1 MMTDLSKPARKI
13 TWVLFANQSLA
24 SAGFIA
30 AATLNSIIGTKLGG
44 SASYAGVPSAV
55 YLVGAALA
63 ASAWGYIMDRIGRRN
78 GMVSGLII
86 GVFGNA
92 LVLFAIAISSFF
104 LFLIGMVLMG
114 ITNAAVV
121 LGRFAA
127 AEVNPPEKRGAAIS
141 NVVLG
146 GTFGAIVG
154 PLLVGPMG
162 SLIRTFGMDELAGAY
177 LATLVLFALSAL
189 LVFVGLRPD
198 PRDLGKQVAAQH
210 LADPA
215 AGGADPAVNTLSG
228 EARPI
233 FEILRQPAA
242 LVAVSAMALGQVV
255 MVAIMVI
262 TSLHMDNHQHNLRDI
277 SAVISSHTFGMFA
290 FSVLSGR
297 LADRWGRGP
306 VILTGASTLLLACI
320 TAPLSPDVFPL
331 AVALFLLGLGWNFCF
346 VGGSALLSDQLS
358 PLERSRTQGVND
370 LLVGLASATGSLGSG
385 IVFAVSN
392 YTVIAAVAGAIAL
405 IPFLMSLF
413 WIRRKPAPVVAE
425 IKLPGD

>member
-1 MMTDLSKPARKI
+1 MIDLSKTARKI
-13 TWVLFANQSLA
+13 TWILFANQSLA

-30 AATLNSIIGTKLGG
+30 AATINSIIGAQLGG
-44 SASYAGVPSAV
+44 SASFAGVPSAV
-55 YLVGAALA
+55 YQVGAAFA

-78 GMVSGLII
+78 GMVAGLLI
-86 GVFGNA
+86 GVIGNT
-92 LVLFAIAISSFF
+92 LVLFAIATSSFF
-104 LFLIGMVLMG
+104 IFLVGMVMMG

-127 AEVNPPEKRGAAIS
+127 AEVNPPEQRGAAIS

-146 GTFGAIVG
+146 GTFGAVLG
-154 PLLVGPMG
+154 PVLIGPMG
-162 SLIRTFGMDELAGAY
+162 NFASALGMDELAGAY
-177 LATLVLFALSAL
+177 IATLILFAISSIV
-189 LVFVGLRPD
+189 VFAGLRPD
-198 PRDLGKQVAAQH
+198 PRDLGKLVAAAH
-210 LADPA
+210 PDP
-215 AGGADPAVNTLSG
+215 GQTDVTGPG
-228 EARPI
+228 RPI
-233 FEILRQPAA
+233 LEILRQPAA

-262 TSLHMDNHQHNLRDI
+262 TSLHMSDHQHNLRDI

-320 TAPLSPDVFPL
+320 AAPLSPNVFPL

-358 PLERSRTQGVND
+358 PLERSRTQGTND

-385 IVFAVSN
+385 IVFAASN
-392 YTVIAAVAGAIAL
+392 YTVIAIVAGLLAL
-405 IPFLMSLF
+405 IPFLMTLF
-413 WIRRKPAPVVAE
+413 WIRRRTTPVAAG

>member
-1 MMTDLSKPARKI
+1 MTDLSKLARRI

-30 AATLNSIIGTKLGG
+30 AATINSIIGAQLGG
-44 SASYAGVPSAV
+44 SASFAGVPSAV
-55 YLVGAALA
+55 YQVGAAFA

-78 GMVSGLII
+78 GMVAGLMI
-86 GVFGNA
+86 GVVGNS
-92 LVLFAIAISSFF
+92 LVLVAIGTSSFF
-104 LFLIGMVLMG
+104 LFLAGMVLMG

-127 AEVNPPEKRGAAIS
+127 AEVNPPERRGAAIS

-154 PLLVGPMG
+154 PLLIGPMG
-162 SLIRTFGMDELAGAY
+162 GVVRALGMDELAGAY
-177 LATLVLFALSAL
+177 LATLALFAIASVV
-189 LVFVGLRPD
+189 VFAGLRPD
-198 PRDLGKQVAAQH
+198 PRDLGKQVAIQH
-210 LADPA
+210 PDPA
-215 AGGADPAVNTLSG
+215 LSRFTG

-262 TSLHMDNHQHNLRDI
+262 TSLHMRDHQHNLSHI
-277 SAVISSHTFGMFA
+277 SAVISSHTFGMYA
-290 FSVLSGR
+290 FSILSGR

-320 TAPLSPDVFPL
+320 TAPLSPDVVPL

-346 VGGSALLSDQLS
+346 VGGSALLADQLS
-358 PLERSRTQGVND
+358 PLERSRTQGMND

-385 IVFAVSN
+385 IIFAASS
-392 YTVIAAVAGAIAL
+392 YTVIAIVSGMLAL
-405 IPFLMSLF
+405 IPLLMSLL
-413 WIRRKPAPVVAE
+413 WMKSRAMPAAG